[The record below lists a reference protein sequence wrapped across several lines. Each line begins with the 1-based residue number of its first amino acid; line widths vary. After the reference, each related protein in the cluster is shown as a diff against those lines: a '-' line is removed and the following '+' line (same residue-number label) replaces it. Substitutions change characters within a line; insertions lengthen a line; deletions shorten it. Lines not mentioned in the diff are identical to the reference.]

1 MGEYKHWGCVY
12 WCPPETETGD
22 RVNDIPR
29 GVIAKQVGNLK
40 GLPVDTFHNPKNA
53 VGYISD
59 AYQCSTHGSLFVEVA
74 IPRGKPVNDI
84 TIGLIETGK
93 LKGLSLAHDP
103 STLERKIVSVGLT
116 PHPGRRNTVFFPS
129 SSGSTTAQRQVS
141 RLAMFS
147 EFDMLE
153 RQAAE
158 IEATKKMSEQPPA
171 APVTQPPA
179 TQQPPPPAQQ
189 PPAAPQQPPAAPPAE
204 ITDEQ
209 QLTVLNELAKSP
221 DESVR
226 MMAAFSL
233 RQLTE
238 KTRLA
243 KELEGT
249 RGVVEQQTGEIKE
262 WIAGNWTKL
271 SNLSAEKQAQLKEAE
286 QTLLNEVSTNPTL
299 RAAVYKIQLAQK
311 ATPTPSPPPP
321 PQQPDRV
328 AQSLTQPQSS
338 QGRIDQLALARSLMS
353 RDNQGRFTAGTP
365 SKVNNTAPAPPMSSY
380 ATSQVSRAATTNPA
394 PVAAFSS
401 TEAEQN
407 VWMTAY
413 LANRDRFG
421 NNSGW
426 SGVQV
431 IQDRDWKTFKD
442 PNEMV
447 AEDESRS
454 RSMMY

>member
-59 AYQCSTHGSLFVEVA
+59 SYQCSTHGSLFVEVA

-179 TQQPPPPAQQ
+179 THPPPPPRQ
-189 PPAAPQQPPAAPPAE
+189 PRGAAPRHPPPTPTPT

-311 ATPTPSPPPP
+311 ATPTPPP

-328 AQSLTQPQSS
+328 AQSLTQPQPS